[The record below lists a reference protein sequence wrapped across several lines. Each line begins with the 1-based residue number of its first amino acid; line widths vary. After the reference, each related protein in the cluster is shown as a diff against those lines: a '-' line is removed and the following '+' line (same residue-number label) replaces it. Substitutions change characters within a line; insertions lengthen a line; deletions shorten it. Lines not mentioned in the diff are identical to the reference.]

1 MKCVAQSNRSGIENV
16 PSAARNVRSA
26 SAFRLVFRCFGHFHI
41 NRKFLLRETKFRRL
55 AEMAAF
61 EVVSCDQQLQSSVPG
76 KRDRGQ
82 VESGAKV
89 GRANDG
95 LLRS

>member
-1 MKCVAQSNRSGIENV
+1 MV
-16 PSAARNVRSA
+16 
-26 SAFRLVFRCFGHFHI
+26 
-41 NRKFLLRETKFRRL
+41 RETKFRRL

-89 GRANDG
+89 DRANDG
-95 LLRS
+95 ILRS